1 MVILQPKKATD
12 VWSSLFLPNGA
23 VALGSS
29 ISKPCL
35 LRVSKTHLVSL
46 SLSFRLSFRL
56 RLPPPLHPFTL
67 AISSPLDPSDVLFL
81 GPFAVLATRGASLLP
96 RWNERRRGEVVR
108 HEDLLEERERDGTC
122 GRRRWWWSGGDQ
134 DGKSRGGDEGC
145 GREECRCGGDER
157 RCESKTRRVFFF
169 LFVAR
174 QETDRRFLV
183 CFSFQLQIYDLRFL
197 PQPSLSSTHRLPTSF
212 GSSSHHHS
220 KPKPK
225 PFQQPNPSFTPT
237 TPPTFSL
244 PSHVNSYTTGLALL
258 YHASS
263 ETVLAAGQDRKVRV
277 WDARNGRLLE
287 EDWGRKSGAG
297 GWGGTVKGLV
307 DLEEGR
313 GVGSVDGER
322 WEVWK

>member
-1 MVILQPKKATD
+1 MSLVRSPITSINVQGDHFIATSFGPSPKLLYSPLDFSSSPMVILQPKKATD

-23 VALGSS
+23 VALGCDSHLLYTPSPLRSPHLSTHQTSS
-29 ISKPCL
+29 SS
-35 LRVSKTHLVSL
+35 VL
-46 SLSFRLSFRL
+46 SLCS
-56 RLPPPLHPFTL
+56 LPEEPACFL
-67 AISSPLDPSDVLFL
+67 A
-81 GPFAVLATRGASLLP
+81 GTRG
-96 RWNERRRGEVVR
+96 GVVR
-108 HEDLLEERERDGTC
+108 LFDTRTFWRN
-122 GRRRWWWSGGDQ
+122 GRGMEPVGEGGGGGVEAIKTASPVVGMKAVG
-134 DGKSRGGDEGC
+134 GKNVVVAGMNGD
-145 GREECRCGGDER
+145 
-157 RCESKTRRVFFF
+157 
-169 LFVAR
+169 
-174 QETDRRFLV
+174 
-183 CFSFQLQIYDLRFL
+183 LQIYDLRFL